1 MSNVSI
7 EQMQAELDFR
17 SFQYELLQLLEAG
30 EITADQYRTYSD
42 DL

>member
-1 MSNVSI
+1 MSNTFI

-17 SFQYELLQLLEAG
+17 SFQYELLRLLEDG

-42 DL
+42 DI